1 MQQWTSFTCL
11 LHQAGQG
18 REGRSWSLDGQ
29 TFGTQACLNILHWKR
44 KIQVF
49 LNIVDIF
56 WCSWIV
62 LCLPNSCFRSGNS
75 LGRVSMID
83 GCLSHIISK
92 CLVNLISDT
101 MFWGLPHQGPWG
113 PGILR
118 WVGFRLRLIFTL
130 HPHSTTHPPQY
141 LHCNPQCP
149 TSDGQTH
156 LKGYQAI
163 LTSTFAT
170 HYKSSLSYLF
180 INSTA

>member
-1 MQQWTSFTCL
+1 M
-11 LHQAGQG
+11 
-18 REGRSWSLDGQ
+18 
-29 TFGTQACLNILHWKR
+29 
-44 KIQVF
+44 
-49 LNIVDIF
+49 
-56 WCSWIV
+56 

-113 PGILR
+113 PGIL
-118 WVGFRLRLIFTL
+118 GRLRLSSIFTL
-130 HPHSTTHPPQY
+130 HPPQY

-156 LKGYQAI
+156 LKCKQCLKKTCISLFQCKMFRQAWVPNVWPPKDQD
-163 LTSTFAT
+163 LP
-170 HYKSSLSYLF
+170 SLPCPAWCKRQVNEAHCCIRGPIKGKWALNFRPSPR
-180 INSTA
+180 NWRD